1 MKNDNVDVVVLGG
14 GIAGLYYAHCLS
26 SHHEKLDILIL
37 SKDELAVCNTRY
49 AQGGVA
55 VTFDPV
61 FSEIESHVQDTLNA
75 GRGLCDE
82 RVVRFV
88 VEEGKEQ
95 IQNLMNLGTSFD
107 RNIDGELDMVKEGGH
122 SSNRIVHAKD
132 RTGLEI
138 QNSLM
143 RALKTTN
150 NVRFR
155 SSCLALDL
163 LMDEDACLGVQVL
176 NKDGDNTIISA
187 STTVIAT
194 GGIGQLY
201 EVTTNPS
208 VATGDGIAMASRA
221 GAKIQDMAFVQFHPT
236 ALYEVGRT
244 PSFLISEA
252 VRGHGAQLR
261 NEDGEA
267 FMFQYDPRGSLATR
281 DIVSKAIFLEMQR
294 SAFPYVWLDV
304 RHFDLVEF
312 AELFPT
318 ISEKCQSL
326 GLNLSKEMIP
336 VVPAAHYLCG
346 GIVTDNKG
354 RTSIPNLLCLGEAGR
369 TGMHGANRLASNSLL
384 EALVFAARAARL
396 PYERKPISSVQQESD
411 HRNEGV
417 ISATFDIAEIKS
429 IMSNNAGI
437 ERTLDGLQFAQMK
450 LSKLKQ
456 PQMPSDRNEVEFINM
471 IEVARLVV
479 EDALHNLD

>member
-1 MKNDNVDVVVLGG
+1 
-14 GIAGLYYAHCLS
+14 
-26 SHHEKLDILIL
+26 
-37 SKDELAVCNTRY
+37 
-49 AQGGVA
+49 
-55 VTFDPV
+55 
-61 FSEIESHVQDTLNA
+61 
-75 GRGLCDE
+75 
-82 RVVRFV
+82 
-88 VEEGKEQ
+88 
-95 IQNLMNLGTSFD
+95 
-107 RNIDGELDMVKEGGH
+107 
-122 SSNRIVHAKD
+122 
-132 RTGLEI
+132 
-138 QNSLM
+138 
-143 RALKTTN
+143 
-150 NVRFR
+150 
-155 SSCLALDL
+155 
-163 LMDEDACLGVQVL
+163 
-176 NKDGDNTIISA
+176 
-187 STTVIAT
+187 
-194 GGIGQLY
+194 
-201 EVTTNPS
+201 
-208 VATGDGIAMASRA
+208 
-221 GAKIQDMAFVQFHPT
+221 
-236 ALYEVGRT
+236 
-244 PSFLISEA
+244 
-252 VRGHGAQLR
+252 
-261 NEDGEA
+261 
-267 FMFQYDPRGSLATR
+267 
-281 DIVSKAIFLEMQR
+281 
-294 SAFPYVWLDV
+294 LDV